1 MVQFRAVSAA
11 LVASLGLML
20 IEAPV
25 AMAQQPASADQASPS
40 VSASTPKQVAK
51 AQRKAAGKA
60 RREKK
65 NAELKALEK
74 NGYRESGNQD
84 NYPQN
89 LQNAESKAAAS
100 KQAAPTSGSGQ

>member
-1 MVQFRAVSAA
+1 MVQFRAVSTA
-11 LVASLGLML
+11 LVVSLGLML

-25 AMAQQPASADQASPS
+25 AMAQQPANGEQASS
-40 VSASTPKQVAK
+40 SMSASTPKQVAK
-51 AQRKAAGKA
+51 AQRKAARKA

-89 LQNAESKAAAS
+89 LQNAESKATSS
-100 KQAAPTSGSGQ
+100 KQAAPTSGSDQ

>member
-20 IEAPV
+20 VEAPV
-25 AMAQQPASADQASPS
+25 AMAQQPASGEQASAS
-40 VSASTPKQVAK
+40 MSASTPKQVAK
-51 AQRKAAGKA
+51 AQRKAASKA

-89 LQNAESKAAAS
+89 LMDAERKAAAS
-100 KQAAPTSGSGQ
+100 KPATPASASGQ

>member
-11 LVASLGLML
+11 LVVSLGLVL

-25 AMAQQPASADQASPS
+25 AMAQSGSGEQASS
-40 VSASTPKQVAK
+40 SMGASTPKQVAK
-51 AQRKAAGKA
+51 AQKKAERKA
-60 RREKK
+60 RRVKK

-89 LQNAESKAAAS
+89 LTDAERKAAVSKPATPAS
-100 KQAAPTSGSGQ
+100 ASGQ

>member
-11 LVASLGLML
+11 LVVSLGLVL
-20 IEAPV
+20 IEAPA
-25 AMAQQPASADQASPS
+25 AMAQPASGDQASS
-40 VSASTPKQVAK
+40 SMGASTPKQIAK
-51 AQRKAAGKA
+51 AQRKAERKA

-89 LQNAESKAAAS
+89 LMDAERKAAAS
-100 KQAAPTSGSGQ
+100 KSATPAPASGQ

>member
-11 LVASLGLML
+11 LVVSLGLVL
-20 IEAPV
+20 IEAPA
-25 AMAQQPASADQASPS
+25 AMAQPASGDQASS
-40 VSASTPKQVAK
+40 SMGASTPKQIAK
-51 AQRKAAGKA
+51 AQRKAERKA

-89 LQNAESKAAAS
+89 LMDAERKAAAS
-100 KQAAPTSGSGQ
+100 KSATPAPVSGQ

>member
-11 LVASLGLML
+11 LVLSLGLVL

-25 AMAQQPASADQASPS
+25 AMAQPASGDQASSS
-40 VSASTPKQVAK
+40 VGASTPKQIAK
-51 AQRKAAGKA
+51 AQRKAERKA

-89 LQNAESKAAAS
+89 LMDAERKAAAS
-100 KQAAPTSGSGQ
+100 KSATPAPASGQ

>member
-1 MVQFRAVSAA
+1 MVQFRAVSTA
-11 LVASLGLML
+11 LVVSLGLVL
-20 IEAPV
+20 IETPV
-25 AMAQQPASADQASPS
+25 ATAQPASGEQASS
-40 VSASTPKQVAK
+40 SMGASTPKQIAK
-51 AQRKAAGKA
+51 AQRKAASKA

-89 LQNAESKAAAS
+89 LMDAERKAAAS
-100 KQAAPTSGSGQ
+100 KPATPASASGQ

>member
-11 LVASLGLML
+11 LAVSLGLML
-20 IEAPV
+20 FEAPA
-25 AMAQQPASADQASPS
+25 AMAQQPASGEQASPS
-40 VSASTPKQVAK
+40 MSASTPKQVAK
-51 AQRKAAGKA
+51 AQRKAARKA

-89 LQNAESKAAAS
+89 LMDAERKAAAS
-100 KQAAPTSGSGQ
+100 KSATPAPVSGQ

>member
-11 LVASLGLML
+11 LVVSLGLVL

-25 AMAQQPASADQASPS
+25 VMAQQASGDEASS
-40 VSASTPKQVAK
+40 SMSASTPKQIAK
-51 AQRKAAGKA
+51 AQRKTARKA

-65 NAELKALEK
+65 NAELKALET

-89 LQNAESKAAAS
+89 LTDAERKAAAS
-100 KQAAPTSGSGQ
+100 KSVTPASASGQ